1 MNQQAHLEFLVKS
14 NPVLYRAYL
23 LKEKLRLTFR
33 LPPDEALKELDGWLK
48 WAQRCRIPEF
58 RELREKIKRNR
69 VYIEATLKYGLSSGK
84 LEATNNIIKSI
95 IRRGFGYRNV
105 DNLISMIYLRTSET
119 LKVIEDNLF
128 NSIG

>member
-1 MNQQAHLEFLVKS
+1 LEFLVKS

-33 LPPDEALKELDGWLK
+33 LTPDEALKELDGWLK

-69 VYIEATLKYGLSSGK
+69 AYIEATLKYGLSSGK

-119 LKVIEDNLF
+119 LKEIEDNLF

>member
-1 MNQQAHLEFLVKS
+1 M
-14 NPVLYRAYL
+14 

>member
-1 MNQQAHLEFLVKS
+1 LEFLVIS